1 MKVSKTELK
10 DMIKSII
17 EESKTRLPSQIIRT
31 SKETDYFIQHIL
43 FKEKATAILYRSN
56 NPSLRDA
63 MIIPLKGVK
72 SRGFGIVSGPFIS
85 QARAQSYDRQFFP
98 LDNGWIRD
106 ANQLQR
112 SLY

>member
-1 MKVSKTELK
+1 
-10 DMIKSII
+10 
-17 EESKTRLPSQIIRT
+17 
-31 SKETDYFIQHIL
+31 
-43 FKEKATAILYRSN
+43 
-56 NPSLRDA
+56 

-72 SRGFGIVSGPFIS
+72 SRGFGIVSGPFVS